1 MTRTAAAKVAAAAD
15 ALLDWLQ
22 GPSSPTARRTG
33 AALPPPDVALPDPA
47 WPDMAWPDPPP
58 TAPAAPVLPPV
69 DPPRWPPDRPGP
81 GADTQA
87 APAQAAPL
95 RLAHPDWLFHRL
107 TVTGPADRVAALQ
120 GAAAGA
126 GVIPWAL
133 DLDRLAEDFFHALV
147 APPPPQQRSLSLAGA
162 RILADQLCT
171 AAAARHAL
179 AVARVGH
186 SRVCP
191 FDLHALLPVP
201 AALLRGGPNE
211 PAALAW
217 LWTHWG
223 TTEALRQV
231 RSLTA
236 AVPAPPL
243 RAGEG
248 AFRVSF
254 WSADWT
260 PWRALAQLAEQWPAL
275 RFTPQPRY
283 DAA

>member
-1 MTRTAAAKVAAAAD
+1 MTQTPAAKVAAAAD

-47 WPDMAWPDPPP
+47 WPDMAWPDRPP

-87 APAQAAPL
+87 APTQAAPL

-133 DLDRLAEDFFHALV
+133 DLDRLAEDLFLRLV
-147 APPPPQQRSLSLAGA
+147 APPAPQQRSLSLTGA

-171 AAAARHAL
+171 AAAVSDRTWRSAS
-179 AVARVGH
+179 VVPQCVH
-186 SRVCP
+186 SQASAAGSSGPPRSRAAGTGSSACRSNGQTRLCP
-191 FDLHALLPVP
+191 TRA
-201 AALLRGGPNE
+201 
-211 PAALAW
+211 
-217 LWTHWG
+217 
-223 TTEALRQV
+223 
-231 RSLTA
+231 TA
-236 AVPAPPL
+236 
-243 RAGEG
+243 
-248 AFRVSF
+248 
-254 WSADWT
+254 SA
-260 PWRALAQLAEQWPAL
+260 
-275 RFTPQPRY
+275 
-283 DAA
+283 